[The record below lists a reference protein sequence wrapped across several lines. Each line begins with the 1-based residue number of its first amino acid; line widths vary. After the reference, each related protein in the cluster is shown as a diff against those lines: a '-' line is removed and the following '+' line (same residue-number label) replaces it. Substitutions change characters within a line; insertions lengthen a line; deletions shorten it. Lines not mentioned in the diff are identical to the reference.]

1 MNSYLFAHTLASID
15 VAGWF
20 RGIMTGALSA
30 VAATTSLFFYAIA
43 ALVAVGIISWAW
55 GLLWNRKWNPF
66 ASPVSMLVTLVLGT
80 VAVVSTPIHM
90 AADKTFTSH
99 MDAINNA
106 SDADLVSAVDA
117 LRGTVNKEGK
127 FEPEKA
133 DPELAPLCESLN
145 ATGEAMAKT
154 DKPAV
159 VSMPDGEDN
168 VEPVTDKT
176 AFLYYNADGTD
187 TEWDTSKFVKS
198 VLKENAGAYMTL
210 IDASMCAMYASLVG
224 LALFVAI
231 MACLSIKRV
240 EIAEEL
246 KPFVEN
252 AEPQKTTPQKAD
264 QEKEDQENADQEKA
278 DQEKAS

>member
-43 ALVAVGIISWAW
+43 ALVAVGIISWVW

-80 VAVVSTPIHM
+80 VAVVSTPIYM
-90 AADKTFTSH
+90 AADKTFTAH

-106 SDADLVSAVDA
+106 SDAVLVSAVDA

-127 FEPEKA
+127 FEPENVE
-133 DPELAPLCESLN
+133 PENVKDAALVSLCDSLN

-154 DKPAV
+154 DT
-159 VSMPDGEDN
+159 DGEDN
-168 VEPVTDKT
+168 VEPVTDQT
-176 AFLYYNADGTD
+176 AFSYYNADGTD

-198 VLKENAGAYMTL
+198 VLKKNAGAYMTL

-252 AEPQKTTPQKAD
+252 AEPQKTTPQDAG
-264 QEKEDQENADQEKA
+264 QEQADQENADQEKA
-278 DQEKAS
+278 S

>member
-80 VAVVSTPIHM
+80 VAVVSTPIYM
-90 AADKTFTSH
+90 AADKTFTAH

-106 SDADLVSAVDA
+106 SDAVLVSAVDA

-154 DKPAV
+154 DT
-159 VSMPDGEDN
+159 DGEDN
-168 VEPVTDKT
+168 VESDTNQT
-176 AFLYYNADGTD
+176 AFSYYNADGTD
-187 TEWDTSKFVKS
+187 AKWGDTSDFVKNM
-198 VLKENAGAYMTL
+198 LKKNAGAYMTL

-246 KPFVEN
+246 KPFAQD
-252 AEPQKTTPQKAD
+252 AEPQKTTPQEAD

-278 DQEKAS
+278 S

>member
-1 MNSYLFAHTLASID
+1 MNSYLFAYTLASID

-20 RGIMTGALSA
+20 RGIITGALSA

-106 SDADLVSAVDA
+106 SGEELGSAVDA
-117 LRGTVNKEGK
+117 LRDTANKVEGK
-127 FEPEKA
+127 FVPENVQDAAKRT
-133 DPELAPLCESLN
+133 LCDSLI

-168 VEPVTDKT
+168 VESVADQT
-176 AFLYYNADGTD
+176 AFSYYNADGTD
-187 TEWDTSKFVKS
+187 TEWDTSAFVKS
-198 VLKENAGAYMTL
+198 VLKKNAGAYMTL

-240 EIAEEL
+240 EIAKEL
-246 KPFVEN
+246 KPYVEN
-252 AEPQKTTPQKAD
+252 VEPQKTTPQDAG
-264 QEKEDQENADQEKA
+264 QEKA

>member
-20 RGIMTGALSA
+20 RGIITGALSA

-66 ASPVSMLVTLVLGT
+66 ASPVSMLVILVLGT

-106 SDADLVSAVDA
+106 SDADLIKAVDA

-127 FEPEKA
+127 FEPENVE
-133 DPELAPLCESLN
+133 PENVEPENVKDAALVSLCDSLN

-187 TEWDTSKFVKS
+187 TEWDTSEFVKNK
-198 VLKENAGAYMTL
+198 LKKM
-210 IDASMCAMYASLVG
+210 LV
-224 LALFVAI
+224 
-231 MACLSIKRV
+231 
-240 EIAEEL
+240 
-246 KPFVEN
+246 P
-252 AEPQKTTPQKAD
+252 T
-264 QEKEDQENADQEKA
+264 
-278 DQEKAS
+278 

>member
-106 SDADLVSAVDA
+106 SDADLIKAVDA

-127 FEPEKA
+127 FEPGNVQDTA
-133 DPELAPLCESLN
+133 LGPLCDSLN
-145 ATGEAMAKT
+145 VTGEAMAKT

-159 VSMPDGEDN
+159 VSRPDGEDN
-168 VEPVTDKT
+168 AESDTNQT
-176 AFLYYNADGTD
+176 AFSYYNADGTD
-187 TEWDTSKFVKS
+187 TEWDTSAFVKS
-198 VLKENAGAYMTL
+198 VLKKNAGAYMTL

-240 EIAEEL
+240 EIAKEL
-246 KPFVEN
+246 KPFVQH
-252 AEPQKTTPQKAD
+252 AEPQKTTPQDAG
-264 QEKEDQENADQEKA
+264 QEKADQENADQEKA
-278 DQEKAS
+278 S